1 MMIPPTLQL
10 SVCVTPKEVPHLS
23 QWLWRFTGETLY
35 RAHKKFQNSIADS
48 TVPESLVPHTL
59 SHASVLLS
67 HIIRRLSVP
76 LRSLTKPLSLDSHMT
91 SQASFPSRC
100 SSLRVHR
107 WSALETPPPPTT
119 ACTIST
125 ILRVELTYFSFF
137 YVTRFRSPSLSFLT
151 LIVIIDPTTGRDFS
165 YFWRKDEAKKFRKSS
180 SPLLRTS
187 LLCPR

>member
-1 MMIPPTLQL
+1 MMRQRHVGIDKGVLHTMMIPPTLQL

-35 RAHKKFQNSIADS
+35 RAHKKFHNSIADS

-100 SSLRVHR
+100 SSLRVRR
-107 WSALETPPPPTT
+107 WSALENSPPPVP
-119 ACTIST
+119 A
-125 ILRVELTYFSFF
+125 
-137 YVTRFRSPSLSFLT
+137 
-151 LIVIIDPTTGRDFS
+151 
-165 YFWRKDEAKKFRKSS
+165 
-180 SPLLRTS
+180 RTS
-187 LLCPR
+187 SVLPSVYLKYVF